1 MRSTVEVMTNN
12 DVEKRWHDPAGLR
25 AAAVYVGSVIA
36 VAAIAYTVTVVYR
49 SLIAGIMVPAIL
61 FVGGIG
67 AFVRTY
73 QVWRVEGVWVIW
85 QGAGWILL
93 LLFLLCL
100 GVPTAVGQ

>member
-1 MRSTVEVMTNN
+1 MMNN

-36 VAAIAYTVTVVYR
+36 VAAIAFIVTVVYR

-67 AFVRTY
+67 AFVRAY
-73 QVWRVEGVWVIW
+73 QVWRGQGVWVIW

-100 GVPTAVGQ
+100 GVPTSVGQ

>member
-1 MRSTVEVMTNN
+1 MNN

-36 VAAIAYTVTVVYR
+36 VAAVAYTVTVVSR

-61 FVGGIG
+61 FVGGVG

-73 QVWRVEGVWVIW
+73 QVWRAEGVWVIW

>member
-1 MRSTVEVMTNN
+1 MMNN

-36 VAAIAYTVTVVYR
+36 VAAIAFTVTMVYR

-73 QVWRVEGVWVIW
+73 QVWRGQGVWVIW

-100 GVPTAVGQ
+100 GVPTSVGQ

>member
-1 MRSTVEVMTNN
+1 MMNN
-12 DVEKRWHDPAGLR
+12 DVEKRWHDPAELR

-36 VAAIAYTVTVVYR
+36 VAAIAFIVTVVYR

-73 QVWRVEGVWVIW
+73 QVWRGQGVWVIW

-100 GVPTAVGQ
+100 GVPTSVGQ

>member
-1 MRSTVEVMTNN
+1 MNN
-12 DVEKRWHDPAGLR
+12 DVEKRWRDPAGLR

-36 VAAIAYTVTVVYR
+36 VAAIAFIVTVVYR

-73 QVWRVEGVWVIW
+73 QVWRGQGVWVIW

-100 GVPTAVGQ
+100 GVPTSVGQ

>member
-1 MRSTVEVMTNN
+1 MTNN
-12 DVEKRWHDPAGLR
+12 DVEKQWHDPAGLR
-25 AAAVYVGSVIA
+25 TAAVYVGSVIA
-36 VAAIAYTVTVVYR
+36 VAAVAFTVAVVSR
-49 SLIAGIMVPAIL
+49 SLIAGIMVPAI
-61 FVGGIG
+61 FVVGGIG

-100 GVPTAVGQ
+100 GVPTSVGQ

>member
-1 MRSTVEVMTNN
+1 MNN
-12 DVEKRWHDPAGLR
+12 DVEKRWRDPAGLR

-36 VAAIAYTVTVVYR
+36 VAAIAFIVTVVYR

-73 QVWRVEGVWVIW
+73 QVWRSQGVWVIW

-100 GVPTAVGQ
+100 GVPTSVGQ

>member
-1 MRSTVEVMTNN
+1 MMNN

-36 VAAIAYTVTVVYR
+36 VAAIAFIVTVVYR

-73 QVWRVEGVWVIW
+73 QVWRSQGVWVIW

-100 GVPTAVGQ
+100 GVPTSVGQ

>member
-1 MRSTVEVMTNN
+1 MNN

-36 VAAIAYTVTVVYR
+36 VAAIAFTITMVYR

-73 QVWRVEGVWVIW
+73 QVWRVQGVWVIW

-100 GVPTAVGQ
+100 GVPTSVGQ

>member
-1 MRSTVEVMTNN
+1 MTNN

-36 VAAIAYTVTVVYR
+36 LAAVAFTVTVVYR
-49 SLIAGIMVPAIL
+49 SLIAGIAVPAIL

-85 QGAGWILL
+85 QGAGWVLL

-100 GVPTAVGQ
+100 GVPTSVGQ

>member
-1 MRSTVEVMTNN
+1 MTNS

-36 VAAIAYTVTVVYR
+36 VAAVAFTVTVVSR

-61 FVGGIG
+61 FVGGVG

-93 LLFLLCL
+93 MLFLLCL

>member
-1 MRSTVEVMTNN
+1 MNN

-36 VAAIAYTVTVVYR
+36 VAAIAFIVTVVYR

-73 QVWRVEGVWVIW
+73 QVWRSQGVWVIW

-100 GVPTAVGQ
+100 GVPTSVGQ

>member
-1 MRSTVEVMTNN
+1 MMNN
-12 DVEKRWHDPAGLR
+12 DVEKRWRDPAGLR

-36 VAAIAYTVTVVYR
+36 VAAIAFIVTVVYR

-73 QVWRVEGVWVIW
+73 QVWRGQGVWVIW

-100 GVPTAVGQ
+100 GVPTSVGQ

>member
-1 MRSTVEVMTNN
+1 MMNN

-36 VAAIAYTVTVVYR
+36 VAAIAFIVTVVYR

-73 QVWRVEGVWVIW
+73 QVWRAEGVWVIW

-100 GVPTAVGQ
+100 GVPTSVGQ

>member
-1 MRSTVEVMTNN
+1 MNN

-73 QVWRVEGVWVIW
+73 QVWRGQGVWVIW

-100 GVPTAVGQ
+100 GVPTSVGQ

>member
-1 MRSTVEVMTNN
+1 MNN

-36 VAAIAYTVTVVYR
+36 VAAIAFSITVVYR

-73 QVWRVEGVWVIW
+73 QVWRGQGVWVIW

-100 GVPTAVGQ
+100 GVPTSVGQ

>member
-1 MRSTVEVMTNN
+1 MMNN

-36 VAAIAYTVTVVYR
+36 VAAIAFIVTVVYR

-73 QVWRVEGVWVIW
+73 QVWRSHGVWVIW

-100 GVPTAVGQ
+100 GVPTSVGQ

>member
-1 MRSTVEVMTNN
+1 MTNN

-36 VAAIAYTVTVVYR
+36 VAAIAFIVTVVYR

-73 QVWRVEGVWVIW
+73 QVWRSQGVWVIW

-100 GVPTAVGQ
+100 GVPTSVGQ

>member
-1 MRSTVEVMTNN
+1 MNN

-36 VAAIAYTVTVVYR
+36 VAAVAFTVTVVYR

-73 QVWRVEGVWVIW
+73 QVWRGQGVWVIW

-100 GVPTAVGQ
+100 GVPTSVGQ

>member
-1 MRSTVEVMTNN
+1 MMNN

-36 VAAIAYTVTVVYR
+36 VAAIAFSITVVYR

-73 QVWRVEGVWVIW
+73 QVWRVQGVWVIW

-100 GVPTAVGQ
+100 GVPTSVGQ

>member
-1 MRSTVEVMTNN
+1 MTNN

-36 VAAIAYTVTVVYR
+36 LAAVAFTVTVVYR
-49 SLIAGIMVPAIL
+49 SLIASIAVPAIL

-85 QGAGWILL
+85 QGAGWVLL

>member
-1 MRSTVEVMTNN
+1 MNN
-12 DVEKRWHDPAGLR
+12 DVEKRWRDPAGLR

-36 VAAIAYTVTVVYR
+36 VAAIAFTVTVVYR

-73 QVWRVEGVWVIW
+73 QVWRSQGVWVIW

-100 GVPTAVGQ
+100 GVPTSVGQ

>member
-1 MRSTVEVMTNN
+1 MMNN

-73 QVWRVEGVWVIW
+73 QVWRGQGVWVIW

-100 GVPTAVGQ
+100 GVPTSVGQ

>member
-1 MRSTVEVMTNN
+1 MNN

-36 VAAIAYTVTVVYR
+36 VAAIAFTITMVYR

-73 QVWRVEGVWVIW
+73 QVWRIQGVWVIW

-100 GVPTAVGQ
+100 GVPTSVGQ

>member
-1 MRSTVEVMTNN
+1 
-12 DVEKRWHDPAGLR
+12 LR

-36 VAAIAYTVTVVYR
+36 LAAVAFTVTVVYR
-49 SLIAGIMVPAIL
+49 SLIAGIAVPAIL

-85 QGAGWILL
+85 QGAGWVLL

>member
-1 MRSTVEVMTNN
+1 MNN

-36 VAAIAYTVTVVYR
+36 VAAIAFIVTVVYR

-73 QVWRVEGVWVIW
+73 QVWRGQGVWVIW

-100 GVPTAVGQ
+100 GVPTSVGQ

>member
-1 MRSTVEVMTNN
+1 MMNN

-36 VAAIAYTVTVVYR
+36 VAAIAFIVTVVYR

-73 QVWRVEGVWVIW
+73 QVWRGQGVWVIW

-100 GVPTAVGQ
+100 GVPTSVGQ

>member
-1 MRSTVEVMTNN
+1 MMNN

-36 VAAIAYTVTVVYR
+36 VAAIAFTVTVVYR

-73 QVWRVEGVWVIW
+73 QVWRVQGVWVIW

-100 GVPTAVGQ
+100 GVPTSVGQ

>member
-1 MRSTVEVMTNN
+1 MTNN

-36 VAAIAYTVTVVYR
+36 VAAVAFTVTVFSR

-73 QVWRVEGVWVIW
+73 QVWRSQGVWVIW

-100 GVPTAVGQ
+100 GVPTSVGQ

>member
-1 MRSTVEVMTNN
+1 MMNN

-25 AAAVYVGSVIA
+25 AAAIYVGSVIA

-73 QVWRVEGVWVIW
+73 QVWRGQGVWVIW

-100 GVPTAVGQ
+100 GVPTSVGQ

>member
-1 MRSTVEVMTNN
+1 MNN

-36 VAAIAYTVTVVYR
+36 VAAIAFIVTVVYR

-73 QVWRVEGVWVIW
+73 QVWRVQGVWVIW

-100 GVPTAVGQ
+100 GVPTSVGQ

>member
-1 MRSTVEVMTNN
+1 MNN

-36 VAAIAYTVTVVYR
+36 VAAIAFTVTVVYR

-73 QVWRVEGVWVIW
+73 QVWRSQGVWVIW

-100 GVPTAVGQ
+100 GVPTSVGQ

>member
-1 MRSTVEVMTNN
+1 MNN

-36 VAAIAYTVTVVYR
+36 VAAVAYTVTVVYR

-73 QVWRVEGVWVIW
+73 QVWRGQGVWVIW

-100 GVPTAVGQ
+100 GVPTSVGQ

>member
-1 MRSTVEVMTNN
+1 MNN

-36 VAAIAYTVTVVYR
+36 VAAIAFIVTVVYR

-73 QVWRVEGVWVIW
+73 QVWRAEGVWVIW

-100 GVPTAVGQ
+100 GVPTSVGQ

>member
-1 MRSTVEVMTNN
+1 MNN

-36 VAAIAYTVTVVYR
+36 VAAIAFSITVVYR

-73 QVWRVEGVWVIW
+73 QVWRVQGVWVIW

-100 GVPTAVGQ
+100 GVPTSVGQ

>member
-1 MRSTVEVMTNN
+1 MNN
-12 DVEKRWHDPAGLR
+12 DVEKRWHDPAELR

-36 VAAIAYTVTVVYR
+36 VAAIAFIVTVVYR

-73 QVWRVEGVWVIW
+73 QVWRGQGVWVIW

-100 GVPTAVGQ
+100 GVPTSVGQ

>member
-1 MRSTVEVMTNN
+1 MNN

-36 VAAIAYTVTVVYR
+36 VAAIAFTVTVVYR

-73 QVWRVEGVWVIW
+73 QVWRVQGVWVIW

-100 GVPTAVGQ
+100 GVPTSVGQ

>member
-1 MRSTVEVMTNN
+1 MNN

-25 AAAVYVGSVIA
+25 AAAIYVGSVIA

-73 QVWRVEGVWVIW
+73 QVWRGQGVWVIW

-100 GVPTAVGQ
+100 GVPTSVGQ

>member
-1 MRSTVEVMTNN
+1 MMNN
-12 DVEKRWHDPAGLR
+12 DVEKRWRDPAGLR

-36 VAAIAYTVTVVYR
+36 VAAIAFIVTVVYR

-73 QVWRVEGVWVIW
+73 QVWRSQGVWVIW

-100 GVPTAVGQ
+100 GVPTSVGQ